1 MTGWCVEYWRVPK
14 RYGGSHAQMS
24 EQLKFVKPEPKDI
37 SRRYFDNYQS
47 ATSYANSLFD
57 SGNYYTQIV
66 KQL

>member
-1 MTGWCVEYWRVPK
+1 MSWCVEYWNIPK
-14 RYGGSHAQMS
+14 KLEGSHAQMS

-37 SRRYFDNYQS
+37 SRRYFDDYQS
-47 ATSYANSLFD
+47 ATRYANSLFD

>member
-1 MTGWCVEYWRVPK
+1 MRWCVEYWNIPK
-14 RYGGSHAQMS
+14 KSGGSHSQMS
-24 EQLKFVKPEPKDI
+24 EQVKFVKPEPKDI

>member
-1 MTGWCVEYWRVPK
+1 MSWCVEYWSIPK
-14 RYGGSHAQMS
+14 KREGSHAQMS
-24 EQLKFVKPEPKDI
+24 EQLKFVKPKPKDI

>member
-1 MTGWCVEYWRVPK
+1 MSWCVEYWNIPK
-14 RYGGSHAQMS
+14 KREGSHAQMS
-24 EQLKFVKPEPKDI
+24 EQLKFIKPEPKDI

>member
-1 MTGWCVEYWRVPK
+1 MSWLVEYWDIHRK
-14 RYGGSHAQMS
+14 TSGSHAQMS
-24 EQLKFVKPEPKDI
+24 EQLKFVRPEPKDI

>member
-1 MTGWCVEYWRVPK
+1 MSWLVEYWNIPK
-14 RYGGSHAQMS
+14 KREGSHAQMS

-47 ATSYANSLFD
+47 ATSYANSLFE